1 MGFSAGRIQ
10 TSVSGILKIF
20 TLFLLLSFAQSA
32 IIGEIIDK
40 YTMTESALLSGEE
53 MREGYL

>member
-1 MGFSAGRIQ
+1 MGIFAGCFQ
-10 TSVSGILKIF
+10 TSATGILKIF
-20 TLFLLLSFAQSA
+20 TLFLLPSVMQSA

>member
-1 MGFSAGRIQ
+1 MGFPTDCIQ
-10 TSVSGILKIF
+10 TSARGILKIF
-20 TLFLLLSFAQSA
+20 TLFLLPSVMQSA

-40 YTMTESALLSGEE
+40 YTMTESALLSGKE